1 VRTKLALAHRIDLE
15 NLTVEVIKTTGD
27 QIQDRPLSEAGGK
40 GLFTKELDSALLAN
54 VIDLAVHSS
63 KDLPTRL
70 PSEIIIAGY
79 LLREDPRDALISH
92 TGQTLDEL
100 APGSIV
106 GTASLRRAAQIK
118 RRRPDLQTTLLRGNV
133 ETRLRKVREGE
144 IDATLLAAAGL
155 NRLGLKHHIS
165 ALLSLEDFPPAVGQG
180 AIGITCRSNDPG
192 TRKALDPLLD
202 QATGYALMAERAFLT
217 TLDGS
222 CRTPIAGYAQILGDE
237 LHFYGEVLK
246 EDGSAFVSV
255 RRAGRA
261 LDATKLGADA
271 GHELLLRLPQGV
283 MGSL

>member
-1 VRTKLALAHRIDLE
+1 M
-15 NLTVEVIKTTGD
+15 
-27 QIQDRPLSEAGGK
+27 
-40 GLFTKELDSALLAN
+40 
-54 VIDLAVHSS
+54 
-63 KDLPTRL
+63 
-70 PSEIIIAGY
+70 
-79 LLREDPRDALISH
+79 REDPRDALISH

-180 AIGITCRSNDPG
+180 AIGITCRSNDPE

-271 GHELLLRLPQGV
+271 GHELLLRLPQGA